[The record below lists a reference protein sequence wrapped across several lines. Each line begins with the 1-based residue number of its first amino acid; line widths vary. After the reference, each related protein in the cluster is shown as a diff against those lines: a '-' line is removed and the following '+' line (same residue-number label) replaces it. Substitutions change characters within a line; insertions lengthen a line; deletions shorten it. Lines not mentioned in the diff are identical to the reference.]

1 MAVGGRIVDVKE
13 ILQMIQQGNTRVTP
27 AETRKILSTLR
38 AETETYL
45 HAVAVGVVMHHKAQ
59 ELAQELAV
67 TMQDIEANAKTA
79 AMRVNTL
86 QQAIDQADL
95 ALRRAKADKI
105 MLPSTASPGQIA
117 VADKE
122 IRDAERAL
130 QQAQSNLSASKN
142 VATQRQRQLAD
153 LQAVHRSLS
162 AVKQPDLT
170 PLRVLLDAI
179 R

>member
-1 MAVGGRIVDVKE
+1 VDVQE
-13 ILQMIQQGNTRVTP
+13 ILQMVQQGNTRITP
-27 AETRKILSTLR
+27 AETRQILSTLR
-38 AETETYL
+38 SESETYL

-59 ELAQELAV
+59 QIAQELAV
-67 TMQDIEANAKTA
+67 KMQDLEASYKTA
-79 AMRVNTL
+79 ASRVNNL

-105 MLPSTASPGQIA
+105 MLPGNASPGQVA
-117 VADKE
+117 VADKA
-122 IRDAERAL
+122 ILDAERAL
-130 QQAQSNLSASKN
+130 QQAQSNVQASKN
-142 VATQRQRQLAD
+142 LAAQQQRQLAD

-170 PLRVLLDAI
+170 PIRVLLDAV

>member
-1 MAVGGRIVDVKE
+1 MV
-13 ILQMIQQGNTRVTP
+13 QQGSTRITP

-38 AETETYL
+38 SESETYL

-67 TMQDIEANAKTA
+67 KMQDIEASAKTA
-79 AMRVNTL
+79 ASRVNNL

-95 ALRRAKADKI
+95 AVRRAKADKI

-117 VADKE
+117 VADKA
-122 IRDAERAL
+122 IHDAERAL
-130 QQAQSNLSASKN
+130 QQAQGNLQASKTR
-142 VATQRQRQLAD
+142 AAQQQRQVAD
-153 LQAVHRSLS
+153 LQAILRSLS

-170 PLRVLLDAI
+170 PIRILLDAV

>member
-1 MAVGGRIVDVKE
+1 MVQGTTRI
-13 ILQMIQQGNTRVTP
+13 TP
-27 AETRKILSTLR
+27 AETRNILSTLR
-38 AETETYL
+38 SESETYL

-59 ELAQELAV
+59 QIAQELAV
-67 TMQDIEANAKTA
+67 TMQDIEASARTA
-79 AMRVNTL
+79 ASRVNNL

-95 ALRRAKADKI
+95 AVRRAKADKI

-117 VADKE
+117 VADKA
-122 IRDAERAL
+122 IQDAERAL
-130 QQAQSNLSASKN
+130 QQAQGNLAAAKN
-142 VATQRQRQLAD
+142 HAAQQQRQLAD

-170 PLRVLLDAI
+170 PLRILLDAV

>member
-1 MAVGGRIVDVKE
+1 MDVQE
-13 ILQMIQQGNTRVTP
+13 ILQMVQQGNARITP

-38 AETETYL
+38 AESETYL

-59 ELAQELAV
+59 EMAQELAV
-67 TMQDIEANAKTA
+67 KMQDLEAGARTA
-79 AMRVNTL
+79 SSQVNNL

-95 ALRRAKADKI
+95 GLRRAKADKI
-105 MLPSTASPGQIA
+105 MLPGNASPGQVA
-117 VADKE
+117 VADKA
-122 IRDAERAL
+122 IHDAERAL
-130 QQAQSNLSASKN
+130 QQAQNNLQASKN
-142 VATQRQRQLAD
+142 RAAVQQRQLAD

-170 PLRVLLDAI
+170 PIRILLDAA

>member
-1 MAVGGRIVDVKE
+1 MDVNE
-13 ILQMIQQGNTRVTP
+13 ILQMVQQGNTRITP
-27 AETRKILSTLR
+27 EETRKILSTLR
-38 AETETYL
+38 SEAETYL

-59 ELAQELAV
+59 EMAQELAV
-67 TMQDIEANAKTA
+67 KVQDMEASAKTA
-79 AMRVNTL
+79 AARVNSL

-95 ALRRAKADKI
+95 AVRRAKADKI

-117 VADKE
+117 VADKA
-122 IRDAERAL
+122 IQDAERAL
-130 QQAQSNLSASKN
+130 QQAQGNLQASKN
-142 VATQRQRQLAD
+142 LAAQQQRQVAD

-170 PLRVLLDAI
+170 PLRILLDAV